1 MWIQKHITLPAYK
14 KGFHIL
20 TDIIHDELPEIS
32 QYNKGMLHL
41 QLMHTSA
48 SLSINESADPDVR
61 IDMEEYFQRLIP
73 ENQSYFRHTS
83 EGPDDMPAHIKS
95 SILGC
100 SLNIPIS
107 QGKLVLGTWQAI
119 YLGEHRNH
127 GGQRTVFASLFGE
140 T

>member
-1 MWIQKHITLPAYK
+1 MWIQKHITLPAYT

-20 TDIIHDELPEIS
+20 NDIIHNELPEIA

-61 IDMEEYFQRLIP
+61 KDMEEYFHRLIP
-73 ENQSYFRHTS
+73 ENQSFFRHTS

-100 SLNIPIS
+100 SLHVPIS
-107 QGKLVLGTWQAI
+107 QGALVLGTWQAI

-127 GGQRTVFASLFGE
+127 GGQRTLFASLFGE
-140 T
+140 